1 MEDLQEDFA
10 RKRAITAKRVS
21 GALQIHDVSQ
31 QALNIFIDGDY
42 RGIYG
47 LYVP

>member
-21 GALQIHDVSQ
+21 GALQIYEV
-31 QALNIFIDGDY
+31 L
-42 RGIYG
+42 
-47 LYVP
+47 